1 MTTSKEIKKATDL
14 IYFLASTKDRE
25 INSFV
30 DKLLD
35 LKRAWMQNPNSINE
49 LRYNLALE
57 RYGRLQKDTVDLT
70 RLEQKIVQINNDL
83 DLLRTESA

>member
-14 IYFLASTKDRE
+14 MYFLASTKERE

-35 LKRAWMQNPNSINE
+35 LKRAWMQNPNSVNE

>member
-14 IYFLASTKDRE
+14 IYFLASTKERE

-70 RLEQKIVQINNDL
+70 RLEKKIVQINNDL

>member
-1 MTTSKEIKKATDL
+1 MFDEMLLRPPTIQQEYDSRSKHP
-14 IYFLASTKDRE
+14 
-25 INSFV
+25 FV

-35 LKRAWMQNPNSINE
+35 LKRAWMQNPNSLNE

-70 RLEQKIVQINNDL
+70 RLEQKIVQINNESE
-83 DLLRTESA
+83 LLRTESA